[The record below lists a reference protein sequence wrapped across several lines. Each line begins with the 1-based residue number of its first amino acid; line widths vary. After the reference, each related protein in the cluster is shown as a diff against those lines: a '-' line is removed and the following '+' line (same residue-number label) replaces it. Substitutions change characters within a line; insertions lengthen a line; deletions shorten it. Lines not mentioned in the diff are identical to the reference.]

1 MTIPQELALGFCAR
15 PQLTARVPVRGTVGL
30 GHKRAVLRHSD
41 WPGSEAYAPH
51 MATVPARVDVAAR
64 ENQVLRELVT
74 IYHHLTGLALQ
85 SADLQTVAALLADR
99 IASLVGVVSPTLD
112 VLAAAGPGRTPAEA
126 AAGLQQLVASRR
138 LGPVL
143 GSLAQ
148 TRRALRLPGPD
159 DGPSLVAAPVLVGDD
174 ILAYLLTLDRP
185 RAEAGED
192 VSLLVTEHGATICGV
207 VMSRERVVA
216 AAAGRVRDG
225 LVDGLLLGQA
235 RDPEELQGWAR
246 HLGYDGSHA
255 HRVISIALDEDSP
268 DGGQARRVC
277 DSLAHF
283 VARRAPDAIVSVREN
298 EMVVVARER
307 ETLAGVRRPGPVP
320 LAAACLAHV
329 ERLFP
334 RAALTIGVG
343 GTCRDASEVAG
354 AYAQARR
361 TVGTL
366 RRLGRRGQVA
376 AFEDLGI
383 HRLLLQVP
391 DLEELRS
398 FAREVLGAL
407 NDHEA
412 RHRSGLARTLAVYLR
427 ENGSLQRAA
436 RELHVHPNT
445 VTYRLNRVEGITG
458 LDLDRYQD
466 RLMAQVA
473 LEILEALEER

>member
-1 MTIPQELALGFCAR
+1 
-15 PQLTARVPVRGTVGL
+15 
-30 GHKRAVLRHSD
+30 
-41 WPGSEAYAPH
+41 

-85 SADLQTVAALLADR
+85 SADLQTVAGLLADR

-126 AAGLQQLVASRR
+126 AAGLQQLVSARH
-138 LGPVL
+138 LGQVL
-143 GSLAQ
+143 ASLAQ

-159 DGPSLVAAPVLVGDD
+159 DSPSLVAAPVLVGED
-174 ILAYLLTLDRP
+174 ILAYLLTVERP
-185 RAEAGED
+185 RQEAGED

-225 LVDGLLLGQA
+225 LVEGLLLGQA

-246 HLGYDGSHA
+246 HLGYDGAQA
-255 HRVISIALDEDSP
+255 HRVISMALEEDSV
-268 DGGQARRVC
+268 DGGHARRLC

-283 VARRAPDAIVSVREN
+283 VARRAPDAIVSVRER

-307 ETLAGVRRPGPVP
+307 EAQGDARRPGPVA
-320 LAAACLAHV
+320 LATACLAHV

-334 RAALTIGVG
+334 GTALTIGVG
-343 GTCRDASEVAG
+343 GTCRDPSEVAG

-366 RRLGRRGQVA
+366 RRLGRHGQVV

-407 NDHEA
+407 TAHEA
-412 RHRSGLARTLAVYLR
+412 RHRSGLARTLAAYLR

-473 LEILEALEER
+473 LEILEALEDR

>member
-1 MTIPQELALGFCAR
+1 
-15 PQLTARVPVRGTVGL
+15 
-30 GHKRAVLRHSD
+30 
-41 WPGSEAYAPH
+41 
-51 MATVPARVDVAAR
+51 
-64 ENQVLRELVT
+64 
-74 IYHHLTGLALQ
+74 
-85 SADLQTVAALLADR
+85 
-99 IASLVGVVSPTLD
+99 
-112 VLAAAGPGRTPAEA
+112 
-126 AAGLQQLVASRR
+126 
-138 LGPVL
+138 VL

-159 DGPSLVAAPVLVGDD
+159 ESPSLVAAPVLVGED
-174 ILAYLLTLDRP
+174 ILAYLLTVEGP
-185 RAEAGED
+185 PQEAGED

-225 LVDGLLLGQA
+225 LVEGLLLGRA

-246 HLGYDGSHA
+246 HLGYDGAQA
-255 HRVISIALDEDSP
+255 HRVISIALEEDVTDPPQGIRTPSP
-268 DGGQARRVC
+268 RFPGDPGDGGRARRLC

-283 VARRAPDAIVSVREN
+283 VARRAPDAIVSIRER

-307 ETLAGVRRPGPVP
+307 EEARGDRRPGPVA

-334 RAALTIGVG
+334 GMALTIGVG
-343 GTCRDASEVAG
+343 GTCRDPSEVAG
-354 AYAQARR
+354 AFAQARR

-366 RRLGRRGQVA
+366 RRLGRHGQVV

-407 NDHEA
+407 TAHEA
-412 RHRSGLARTLAVYLR
+412 RHRSGLARTLAAYLR

>member
-1 MTIPQELALGFCAR
+1 MTIPHELGLGFCAR
-15 PQLTARVPVRGTVGL
+15 TQLPICVPPRGTFGISYN
-30 GHKRAVLRHSD
+30 RAVLWHSD
-41 WPGSEAYAPH
+41 GGPVEAYAPH

-85 SADLQTVAALLADR
+85 SADLQTVAGLLADR
-99 IASLVGVVSPTLD
+99 IDSLVGVVSPTLD
-112 VLAAAGPGRTPAEA
+112 VLAAAGPERTPAEA
-126 AAGLQQLVASRR
+126 AAGLQQLVSARR
-138 LGPVL
+138 LGKVL
-143 GSLAQ
+143 GSLAK

-159 DGPSLVAAPVLVGDD
+159 GSPSLVAAPVLVGDD
-174 ILAYLLTLDRP
+174 IPAYLLTVEGP
-185 RAEAGED
+185 RREPGED

-225 LVDGLLLGQA
+225 LVEGLLLGQA

-255 HRVISIALDEDSP
+255 HRVISIALD
-268 DGGQARRVC
+268 DGADNGHARRLC

-283 VARRAPDAIVSVREN
+283 VARRAPDAIVSVRER

-307 ETLAGVRRPGPVP
+307 ELAGDARRPGPVP
-320 LAAACLAHV
+320 LATACLAHV

-334 RAALTIGVG
+334 GASLTIGVG
-343 GTCRDASEVAG
+343 GTCRDPSEVAG

-366 RRLGRRGQVA
+366 RRLGRHGQVV

-407 NDHEA
+407 TAHEA

>member
-1 MTIPQELALGFCAR
+1 
-15 PQLTARVPVRGTVGL
+15 
-30 GHKRAVLRHSD
+30 
-41 WPGSEAYAPH
+41 

-225 LVDGLLLGQA
+225 LVEGLLLGQA

-307 ETLAGVRRPGPVP
+307 EALADARRPGPHPTKSAPRHRDFVGTPGPVP
-320 LAAACLAHV
+320 LAAACLAHA

-343 GTCRDASEVAG
+343 GTCRDALEVAG

-445 VTYRLNRVEGITG
+445 VTYRLNRVEDITG

>member
-1 MTIPQELALGFCAR
+1 MTIPQELAHGFCAR
-15 PQLTARVPVRGTVGL
+15 AQWPARVPAGGTIGL
-30 GHKRAVLRHSD
+30 PHNGAVLRHSD
-41 WPGSEAYAPH
+41 VRTDEAYAPL
-51 MATVPARVDVAAR
+51 MATAPARADAAAR

-85 SADLQTVAALLADR
+85 SADLQTVAGLLADR
-99 IASLVGVVSPTLD
+99 ISSLVGVVSPTLD
-112 VLAAAGPGRTPAEA
+112 VLAAAGPGRTQAEA
-126 AAGLQQLVASRR
+126 AAALQQVVSGRR
-138 LGPVL
+138 LGQVL
-143 GSLAQ
+143 ASLAQ

-159 DGPSLVAAPVLVGDD
+159 GSPSLVAAPVLVGDD
-174 ILAYLLTLDRP
+174 ILAYLLTIEGP
-185 RAEAGED
+185 RQEAGED

-225 LVDGLLLGQA
+225 LVEGLLLGQA

-246 HLGYDGSHA
+246 HLGYDAAQA
-255 HRVISIALDEDSP
+255 HRVISIALDEDSA
-268 DGGQARRVC
+268 DGGHARRLC
-277 DSLAHF
+277 DSLGRF
-283 VARRAPDAIVSVREN
+283 VARRAPDAIVSVRER

-307 ETLAGVRRPGPVP
+307 EAQGPVA
-320 LAAACLAHV
+320 LAAACLAHA

-334 RAALTIGVG
+334 GTAVTIGVG
-343 GTCRDASEVAG
+343 GTCRDPSEVAG

-366 RRLGRRGQVA
+366 RRLGRHGQVA

-407 NDHEA
+407 TAHEA
-412 RHRSGLARTLAVYLR
+412 RHRSGLARTLAMYLR

>member
-1 MTIPQELALGFCAR
+1 
-15 PQLTARVPVRGTVGL
+15 
-30 GHKRAVLRHSD
+30 
-41 WPGSEAYAPH
+41 
-51 MATVPARVDVAAR
+51 MATAPARVDVAAR

-85 SADLQTVAALLADR
+85 SADLQTVAGLLADR

-126 AAGLQQLVASRR
+126 AAGLQQIVVARR
-138 LGPVL
+138 LGQVL

-159 DGPSLVAAPVLVGDD
+159 DSPSLVAAPVLVGDD
-174 ILAYLLTLDRP
+174 ILAYLLTVEGP
-185 RAEAGED
+185 RQAGED

-225 LVDGLLLGQA
+225 LVEGLLLGQA

-246 HLGYDGSHA
+246 HLGYDGAHA
-255 HRVISIALDEDSP
+255 HRVISIALEEDGVDP
-268 DGGQARRVC
+268 GRARRVG
-277 DSLAHF
+277 DSLAHL
-283 VARRAPDAIVSVREN
+283 VARRAPDAIVSGGDR

-307 ETLAGVRRPGPVP
+307 EAQGDARRPGPVP

-329 ERLFP
+329 RRLFP
-334 RAALTIGVG
+334 GTELTIGVG
-343 GTCRDASEVAG
+343 GACRDPSEVTG

-366 RRLGRRGQVA
+366 RRLGRHGQVV

-407 NDHEA
+407 TEHEA

-445 VTYRLNRVEGITG
+445 VTYRLNRVEAITG
-458 LDLDRYQD
+458 LDLGRYQD

>member
-1 MTIPQELALGFCAR
+1 MFRHAARLGLR
-15 PQLTARVPVRGTVGL
+15 
-30 GHKRAVLRHSD
+30 HKSAVLWHSD
-41 WPGSEAYAPH
+41 GARIEAYAPH
-51 MATVPARVDVAAR
+51 MATVPVRVDVAAR

-85 SADLQTVAALLADR
+85 SADLQTVAGLLADR
-99 IASLVGVVSPTLD
+99 VDSLVGVVSPTLD
-112 VLAAAGPGRTPAEA
+112 VLAAAGPERTPAEA
-126 AAGLQQLVASRR
+126 ATGVQQLVSARR
-138 LGPVL
+138 LGRVL
-143 GSLAQ
+143 STLAK

-159 DGPSLVAAPVLVGDD
+159 GSASLVAAPVLVGDD
-174 ILAYLLTLDRP
+174 ILAYLLTVEGP
-185 RAEAGED
+185 RWEDGED

-225 LVDGLLLGQA
+225 LVEGLLLGQA

-255 HRVISIALDEDSP
+255 HRVISIGLED
-268 DGGQARRVC
+268 DGADNGHARRLC

-283 VARRAPDAIVSVREN
+283 VARRAPDAIVSVRER

-307 ETLAGVRRPGPVP
+307 EPGGDARRPGPVP
-320 LAAACLAHV
+320 LATACLAHV

-334 RAALTIGVG
+334 GAALTIGVG
-343 GTCRDASEVAG
+343 GTCRDPAEVAG

-366 RRLGRRGQVA
+366 RRLGRHGQVV

-407 NDHEA
+407 TAHEA

>member
-1 MTIPQELALGFCAR
+1 
-15 PQLTARVPVRGTVGL
+15 
-30 GHKRAVLRHSD
+30 
-41 WPGSEAYAPH
+41 

-85 SADLQTVAALLADR
+85 SADLQTVAGLLADR

-112 VLAAAGPGRTPAEA
+112 VLAAAGPGTTPAGA
-126 AAGLQQLVASRR
+126 AAALQQLVSVRR
-138 LGPVL
+138 LGQVL

-159 DGPSLVAAPVLVGDD
+159 GSPSLVAAPVLVGDD
-174 ILAYLLTLDRP
+174 ILAYLITVEGP
-185 RAEAGED
+185 RRAGED

-216 AAAGRVRDG
+216 AAAGRVRDD
-225 LVDGLLLGQA
+225 LVEGLLLGQA

-246 HLGYDGSHA
+246 HLGYDGAQA
-255 HRVISIALDEDSP
+255 HRVVSIALEDDP
-268 DGGQARRVC
+268 GDGHARRVC
-277 DSLAHF
+277 DSMAHL
-283 VARRAPDAIVSVREN
+283 VARRAPDAIVSVREH

-307 ETLAGVRRPGPVP
+307 EAQGDARRVGPVP
-320 LAAACLAHV
+320 LAAACLAHA

-334 RAALTIGVG
+334 GVRLTIGVG
-343 GTCRDASEVAG
+343 GTCRDPSEVAG

-366 RRLGRRGQVA
+366 RRLGRHGQVV

-407 NDHEA
+407 TAHEA
-412 RHRSGLARTLAVYLR
+412 RRRSGLARTLAAYLR

-445 VTYRLNRVEGITG
+445 VTYRLNRVEAITG

-466 RLMAQVA
+466 RLLAQVA
-473 LEILEALEER
+473 LEIIEALEER

>member
-1 MTIPQELALGFCAR
+1 MTNPQELGLGFCAR
-15 PQLTARVPVRGTVGL
+15 TQRPDCVPSRGTFGVS
-30 GHKRAVLRHSD
+30 HNRAVLWHSD
-41 WPGSEAYAPH
+41 DAGVEAYAPN

-85 SADLQTVAALLADR
+85 SADLQTVAGLLAER
-99 IASLVGVVSPTLD
+99 IDSLVGVVSPTLD
-112 VLAAAGPGRTPAEA
+112 VLAAAGPERTPAEA
-126 AAGLQQLVASRR
+126 AAGLQQLVSARR
-138 LGPVL
+138 LGRVL
-143 GSLAQ
+143 SSLAK

-159 DGPSLVAAPVLVGDD
+159 GSPSLVAAPVLVGDD
-174 ILAYLLTLDRP
+174 ILAYLLTVEGP
-185 RAEAGED
+185 RREAGED

-225 LVDGLLLGQA
+225 LVEGLLLGQA

-255 HRVISIALDEDSP
+255 HRVISIALEDGA
-268 DGGQARRVC
+268 DNGHARRLC

-283 VARRAPDAIVSVREN
+283 VARRAPDAIVSVRER

-307 ETLAGVRRPGPVP
+307 ELAGDARRPGPVP
-320 LAAACLAHV
+320 LATACLAHV

-334 RAALTIGVG
+334 GAALTIGVG
-343 GTCRDASEVAG
+343 GTCRDPSEVAG

-366 RRLGRRGQVA
+366 RRLGRHGQVV

-391 DLEELRS
+391 DLDELRS

-407 NDHEA
+407 TAHEA

>member
-1 MTIPQELALGFCAR
+1 
-15 PQLTARVPVRGTVGL
+15 
-30 GHKRAVLRHSD
+30 
-41 WPGSEAYAPH
+41 

-85 SADLQTVAALLADR
+85 SADLQTVAGLLADR

-112 VLAAAGPGRTPAEA
+112 VLAAAGPGRTSAEA
-126 AAGLQQLVASRR
+126 AAGLQQLVSDRR

-159 DGPSLVAAPVLVGDD
+159 ESPSLVAAPVLVGED
-174 ILAYLLTLDRP
+174 ILAYLLTVEGP
-185 RAEAGED
+185 PQEAGED

-225 LVDGLLLGQA
+225 LVEGLLLGRA

-246 HLGYDGSHA
+246 HLGYDGAQA
-255 HRVISIALDEDSP
+255 HRVISIALEEADVT
-268 DGGQARRVC
+268 DGGRARRLC

-283 VARRAPDAIVSVREN
+283 VARRAPDAIVSIRER

-307 ETLAGVRRPGPVP
+307 EEARGDRRPGPVA

-334 RAALTIGVG
+334 GTALTIGVG
-343 GTCRDASEVAG
+343 GTCRDPSEVAG

-366 RRLGRRGQVA
+366 RRLGRHGQVV

-407 NDHEA
+407 TAHEA
-412 RHRSGLARTLAVYLR
+412 RHRSGLARTLAAYLR

-473 LEILEALEER
+473 LEILEALEDR

>member
-1 MTIPQELALGFCAR
+1 MLPGMASPGPA
-15 PQLTARVPVRGTVGL
+15 PVPV
-30 GHKRAVLRHSD
+30 
-41 WPGSEAYAPH
+41 
-51 MATVPARVDVAAR
+51 VPPRLDVAAR

-85 SADLQTVAALLADR
+85 SADLQTVAALLGER
-99 IASLVGVVSPTLD
+99 MSSLVGVVSPTLD
-112 VLAAAGPGRTPAEA
+112 VIAAAGPGRTAAEA
-126 AAGLQQLVASRR
+126 GVELQRLVSGRR
-138 LGPVL
+138 LGRVL
-143 GSLAQ
+143 GTIAQ
-148 TRRALRLPGPD
+148 TRRALRLPGAD
-159 DGPSLVAAPVLVGDD
+159 DSESIMAAPVLVGDD
-174 ILAYLLTLDRP
+174 ILAYLLTVETTR
-185 RAEAGED
+185 REASED

-225 LVDGLLLGQA
+225 LVEGLLLGQA

-246 HLGYDGSHA
+246 HLGYDAAHA
-255 HRVISIALDEDSP
+255 YRVISIALEP
-268 DGGQARRVC
+268 AEEREAGHARRVY
-277 DSLAHF
+277 DSLAQF
-283 VARRAPDAIVSVREN
+283 VARRAPDAIISVRDL
-298 EMVVVARER
+298 EMVIVARER
-307 ETLAGVRRPGPVP
+307 GPHADPRRPGPVP
-320 LAAACLAHV
+320 LAAACLAHA

-334 RAALTIGVG
+334 GTALTIGVG
-343 GTCRDASEVAG
+343 GTCRDPAEVAP

-366 RRLGRRGQVA
+366 RRLGRHGQVA

-407 NDHEA
+407 MAHEA
-412 RHRSGLARTLAVYLR
+412 RHRSGLPRTLAVYLR

-445 VTYRLNRVEGITG
+445 ITYRLNRVEGITG